1 MARLIYDGDCGFCT
15 SSARW
20 IERRWVGSTEAV
32 PWQQFGIEGLARLE
46 LTEAEVGRSA
56 WWLAPGHPPEGD
68 HLAIIRALQA
78 TRGWTRVLGSV
89 LAVPPF
95 RWVSAALY
103 PVIARNRHRL
113 PGGTSACKTQRTPY
127 QASP

>member
-1 MARLIYDGDCGFCT
+1 MIYDGDCGFCT

-20 IERRWVGSTEAV
+20 IAHRWAGSVEAV
-32 PWQQFGIEGLARLE
+32 PWQQFGVEGLVGLG

-56 WWLAPGHPPEGD
+56 WWLVPDQAPEGD

-78 TRGWTRVLGSV
+78 TDGWTRRLGAV

-95 RWVSAALY
+95 RWVSGALY
-103 PVIARNRHRL
+103 PIVAKYRSRL
-113 PGGTSACKTQRTPY
+113 PGGTPACKAPT
-127 QASP
+127 